1 MFLSPLLLFY
11 AIIVAGMNIPAGIAL
26 LLATMSSASISIV
39 LRLFR
44 ASDNNRYAMILGNY
58 LTCTLVGFLLI
69 SDKSLLYSAHPV
81 TYICGIAGG
90 FLYVLSLVCMQKS
103 VMQSG
108 AILSSAFS
116 KLGLLVPLLM
126 SILFFHEQPSFL
138 QGAGLLLVLT
148 SIYLIS
154 KDDTSARKEDIHL
167 WFLLVVLFTN
177 GLSDCMAKIYSVNGI
192 RDEESVYVFFIFFW
206 ASIFTF
212 CLLLWE
218 RKRTGKSASLSDLAG
233 GILIGIPNYFSSILL
248 LSSLRSI
255 PAFIAYPVFSTG
267 AIVFVTVIS
276 IPLFKEY
283 LNKYQISALCLIL
296 GALVVLNI

>member
-1 MFLSPLLLFY
+1 
-11 AIIVAGMNIPAGIAL
+11 MNIPAGIAL

-69 SDKSLLYSAHPV
+69 PDKSLLFTSHPV
-81 TYICGIAGG
+81 TYICGMIGG
-90 FLYVLSLVCMQKS
+90 FLFVLPLVCMQKS

-126 SILFFHEQPSFL
+126 SILFFHEQPSLL

-154 KDDTSARKEDIHL
+154 KDDTSSHKEDIHL
-167 WFLLVVLFTN
+167 VFLLVVLFTN

-192 RDEESVYVFFIFFW
+192 REEESVYIFFVFFW
-206 ASIFTF
+206 AAIFTIG
-212 CLLLWE
+212 LLLRE
-218 RKRTGKSASLSDLAG
+218 RKRTGKSASFRDLAG
-233 GILIGIPNYFSSILL
+233 GILVGIPNYFSSILL
-248 LSSLRSI
+248 LSSLRTI

-267 AIVFVTVIS
+267 AILFVTMIS

-283 LNKYQISALCLIL
+283 LNKYRITALCLIL
-296 GALVVLNI
+296 GALVLLNI